1 MRMRSIA
8 AAGATVV
15 IAALVMIFVYTLA
28 QQGAVAATPPS
39 GPGGAAAPEGATE
52 PASGTTTEPPV
63 DTTSTAAAPAT
74 HSTSVAAKL
83 TVGRAIGQMLISHV
97 SGLTASATLLKRI
110 RAGQVGSVILYSE
123 NISSTSQLAAFT
135 SSLQRAARE
144 GRNPP
149 LFIGT
154 DQEGGT
160 VKRLSSAPPWLAAAQ
175 MGAATHV
182 KSVAQAEGRATGRAL
197 LKVGVNLDFAPVA
210 DVPTSANNFLGERA
224 FGRTTRTVEEGVTG
238 FASGLAEAHVAGS
251 VKHFPG
257 LGGAGP
263 RDTDT
268 EIVTITLSK
277 SQLRAAYAPYH
288 AVAKL
293 GTSAGQLVMI
303 SNAIYPALSGSDL
316 PADLTPNIVRNE
328 LASTGLGSRVTVTDD
343 LEVPA
348 VERYPNAAVRAVR
361 AGIDLLMFASEEA
374 ASEQA
379 FRELEAAV
387 KAKTITSTEVIGA
400 ANRVIALKTALHLK

>member
-8 AAGATVV
+8 AAGATAV
-15 IAALVMIFVYTLA
+15 IAALVMIFVSTLA
-28 QQGAVAATPPS
+28 QQGAVAATSPS
-39 GPGGAAAPEGATE
+39 APGGAAAPEGTTA
-52 PASGTTTEPPV
+52 PAAGTTTEPPV
-63 DTTSTAAAPAT
+63 DTSTAATPGI
-74 HSTSVAAKL
+74 HSSPVAAKL

-97 SGLTASATLLKRI
+97 SGLTASATLLRRI

-123 NISSTSQLAAFT
+123 NISSTSQLAALT
-135 SSLQRAARE
+135 SALQRAARE
-144 GRNPP
+144 GHTPP

-154 DQEGGT
+154 DQEGGA

-224 FGRTTRTVEEGVTG
+224 FGRTTRAVEEGVTG
-238 FASGLAEAHVAGS
+238 FASGLAEGHVAGS

-303 SNAIYPALSGSDL
+303 SNAIYPALSRSDL
-316 PADLTPNIVRNE
+316 PADLTPSIVRNE
-328 LASTGLGSRVTVTDD
+328 LASTGLGNRVTVTDD

-348 VERYPNAAVRAVR
+348 VERYSDAAIKAVR

-379 FRELEAAV
+379 FRQLEAAV
-387 KAKTITSTEVIGA
+387 KARTITSAEVIGA
-400 ANRVIALKTALHLK
+400 ANRVIALKAALHLK